1 MIGIIFIT
9 SRPAT
14 YKPSDEHQEQEKH
27 VQAQLKRAEGFGYF
41 FVGGEG
47 EKMGLLV
54 GARDEKTLC
63 SVCFLSVSKMR
74 KQFQTASHKTWV
86 ETRLVMGHY
95 DCAAG

>member
-1 MIGIIFIT
+1 MKQTRGEEGQRDLGI
-9 SRPAT
+9 
-14 YKPSDEHQEQEKH
+14 
-27 VQAQLKRAEGFGYF
+27 

-54 GARDEKTLC
+54 GARNEKTLC
-63 SVCFLSVSKMR
+63 SICFLSVSKMR